1 MSAYLKTERGAVASE
16 VDPAMFYWTGHGEN
30 DVYRKTWSKTWE
42 DVENSK
48 LPPEVIDEI
57 PDAQVFGVMTCH
69 VDDLTMYGDKEF
81 LEWITGMVQK
91 KFVCKPPEK
100 NNSVVC
106 GLGMIRELLSNEK
119 VILRTSSRGYE
130 DKINEIEM
138 SPEDQKD
145 ENRFLTPEEVA
156 RFQKQ
161 LGMGCTG
168 LYLGCIVG

>member
-1 MSAYLKTERGAVASE
+1 MLPPTGAIENQAKKIGKRTIWRIVKPIYGLCDATKGWYETLSAYLKTECGAVASE

-30 DVYRKTWSKTWE
+30 EVYKKTWSKTWE

-69 VDDLTMYGDKEF
+69 VDDLTMYGDTEF
-81 LEWITGMVQK
+81 LEWITGMIQK

-106 GLGMIRELLSNEK
+106 GLGMKRELLSDGK
-119 VILRTSSRGYE
+119 VVLKTSSRA
-130 DKINEIEM
+130 
-138 SPEDQKD
+138 S
-145 ENRFLTPEEVA
+145 A
-156 RFQKQ
+156 
-161 LGMGCTG
+161 
-168 LYLGCIVG
+168 